1 MASVTTSYSNIAGLV
16 EEHLKQIIINDL
28 RKRLVEVA
36 TKEIDDIVV
45 QVAGDIV
52 ARVSEVRSFSV
63 EGITVQVAVN
73 GVRKDAS

>member
-1 MASVTTSYSNIAGLV
+1 MALVTTNYSNIAGLV
-16 EEHLKQIIINDL
+16 EENLKQIIISDL
-28 RKRLVEVA
+28 RRRLVEVA

-73 GVRKDAS
+73 GVRKDMQ

>member
-1 MASVTTSYSNIAGLV
+1 MALVTTNYSNIAGLV
-16 EEHLKQIIINDL
+16 EENLKQIIIGDL

-63 EGITVQVAVN
+63 EGLTVQVAVN

>member
-1 MASVTTSYSNIAGLV
+1 MALVTTNYSNIAGLV
-16 EEHLKQIIINDL
+16 EENLKQIIISDL

>member
-1 MASVTTSYSNIAGLV
+1 MALVTTNYSNIAGLV
-16 EEHLKQIIINDL
+16 EENLKQIIISDL

-52 ARVSEVRSFSV
+52 ASVSEARSFSV
-63 EGITVQVAVN
+63 EGLTVQVAVN

>member
-1 MASVTTSYSNIAGLV
+1 MALVTTNYSNIAGLV
-16 EEHLKQIIINDL
+16 EENLKQIIISDL

-73 GVRKDAS
+73 GVRKDMQ

>member
-1 MASVTTSYSNIAGLV
+1 MALVTTSYSNIAGLV
-16 EEHLKQIIINDL
+16 EENLKQIIINDL

-36 TKEIDDIVV
+36 IKEIDDIVV

-63 EGITVQVAVN
+63 EGLTVQVAVN

>member
-1 MASVTTSYSNIAGLV
+1 MALVTTSYSNIAGLV
-16 EEHLKQIIINDL
+16 EENLKQIIINDL

-52 ARVSEVRSFSV
+52 ARVSEVRSFSL
-63 EGITVQVAVN
+63 EGLTVQVAVN

>member
-1 MASVTTSYSNIAGLV
+1 MALVTTNYSNIAGLV
-16 EEHLKQIIINDL
+16 EENLKQIIISDL
-28 RKRLVEVA
+28 RRRLVEVA

-63 EGITVQVAVN
+63 EGLTVQVAVN

>member
-1 MASVTTSYSNIAGLV
+1 MATVTTSYSNIADLV
-16 EEHLKQIIINDL
+16 EENLKQIIIHDL

-52 ARVSEVRSFSV
+52 TRVSEVRSFSV
-63 EGITVQVAVN
+63 EGLTVQVAVN
-73 GVRKDAS
+73 GVRKDA

>member
-1 MASVTTSYSNIAGLV
+1 MALVTTNYSNIAGLV
-16 EEHLKQIIINDL
+16 EENLKQIIISDL

-36 TKEIDDIVV
+36 TREIDDIVA

>member
-1 MASVTTSYSNIAGLV
+1 MALVTTNYSNIAGLV
-16 EEHLKQIIINDL
+16 EENLKQIIISDL

-63 EGITVQVAVN
+63 EGLTVQVAVN